1 MGAAPFFFFF
11 FFFFSAQLS
20 LLKDKAILRMRRQR
34 AFLKNREIAFV
45 MKINVIIEQDHP

>member
-1 MGAAPFFFFF
+1 MGAAPFF

-34 AFLKNREIAFV
+34 AFLKNREIVFV